1 MAIAMPLCRFPLAPD
16 QSIAAKRVN
25 LCPIMLSG
33 HMEFE
38 WDEDKRLANL
48 AKHGL
53 DFRRVKTIWDGNV
66 IDPAATRLET
76 DETRYLALGIPG
88 EDEIVVAVVYTN
100 RADNRRIISAR
111 RARDYERKNYQ
122 IRFGRGR

>member
-1 MAIAMPLCRFPLAPD
+1 
-16 QSIAAKRVN
+16 
-25 LCPIMLSG
+25 
-33 HMEFE
+33 MEFE